1 MAIAFFYYLSC
12 IEIFLCVH
20 VVNNLTKLYLHV
32 NFFVETFLFQNA
44 HVLQA
49 VLILI
54 RELDK
59 DSLEIVNSATQKML
73 HSDP

>member
-1 MAIAFFYYLSC
+1 MHVPNRHIHDLAKWKLQYLC
-12 IEIFLCVH
+12 IPV
-20 VVNNLTKLYLHV
+20 
-32 NFFVETFLFQNA
+32 FQNA

-73 HSDP
+73 HSGDS